1 LSKSGNTDFILKL
14 DSNCRG
20 FFQQPVNSQLVLPQG
35 GSILRMVSQDRQS
48 FLWEKDVHV
57 FVRKRNEKEN
67 KQERIY
73 REKVKGK
80 TAF

>member
-1 LSKSGNTDFILKL
+1 
-14 DSNCRG
+14 
-20 FFQQPVNSQLVLPQG
+20 
-35 GSILRMVSQDRQS
+35 MVSQDRQS